1 MTLIIFS
8 TGKIT
13 VVGAKREDDIKA
25 NINKVMP
32 FLVKHKKKK
41 VINSKK

>member
-13 VVGAKREDDIKA
+13 VVGAKCEEDIKKTMDEFRFVL
-25 NINKVMP
+25 I
-32 FLVKHKKKK
+32 KHKKKK
-41 VINSKK
+41 TGDSKK